1 VASLQHN
8 SEPSTALLL
17 LLGSAAQAT
26 RLFIAIFVQEQ
37 LLVEPLLAIL
47 QLVCT
52 QRQEQRLEAEL
63 ALRAISVKSLRS
75 LGRQLHLVEQ
85 RLVIQQ

>member
-1 VASLQHN
+1 
-8 SEPSTALLL
+8 
-17 LLGSAAQAT
+17 
-26 RLFIAIFVQEQ
+26 
-37 LLVEPLLAIL
+37 VEPLLAIL

>member
-1 VASLQHN
+1 VVSLQHN
-8 SEPSTALLL
+8 SELSTALHL

-37 LLVEPLLAIL
+37 LLVELLLAIL

>member
-1 VASLQHN
+1 VVSLQHN
-8 SEPSTALLL
+8 SELSTALHLP
-17 LLGSAAQAT
+17 LGSAAQAT

>member
-8 SEPSTALLL
+8 SEPSTALHL